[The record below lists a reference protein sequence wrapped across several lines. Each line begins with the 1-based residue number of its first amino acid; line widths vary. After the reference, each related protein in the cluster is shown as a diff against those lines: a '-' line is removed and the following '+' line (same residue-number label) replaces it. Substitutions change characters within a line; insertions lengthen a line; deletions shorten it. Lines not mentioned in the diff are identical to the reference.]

1 MGHFLCACIRLSS
14 SEGKKGSIVEAAIE
28 GGFPLLGNSTRG
40 INNLKST
47 PTQIVSNSQKIKN
60 NNNLAW

>member
-28 GGFPLLGNSTRG
+28 AASRFWG
-40 INNLKST
+40 I
-47 PTQIVSNSQKIKN
+47 QR
-60 NNNLAW
+60 AG